1 MKYSEIIDQIL
12 NFFDDA
18 EISYKSAIDKRNEA
32 EAEIQDLL
40 HELELEDLSYHEKG
54 KVVKEITELRK
65 ERREAKYTIQR
76 LDPVLIFKKNNIK
89 ALEALGRCYDDVVKQ
104 ERLTDPESVVY
115 NRKTDVIERVLNR

>member
-1 MKYSEIIDQIL
+1 MKYSEMIDQIL

-54 KVVKEITELRK
+54 KVVKELTELRK

-76 LDPVLIFKKNNIK
+76 LDPVLIFKKNNLK
-89 ALEALGRCYDDVVKQ
+89 ALDALERCYDDVVKQ
-104 ERLTDPESVVY
+104 EHLTDPESVVY